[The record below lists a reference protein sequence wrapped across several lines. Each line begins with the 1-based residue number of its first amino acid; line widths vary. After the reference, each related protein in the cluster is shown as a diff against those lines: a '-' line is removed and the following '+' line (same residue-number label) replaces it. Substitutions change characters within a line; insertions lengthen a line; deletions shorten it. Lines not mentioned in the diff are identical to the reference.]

1 MAADKERG
9 PLYDVD
15 AILANRALTHLT
27 IVRARDAQWELLV
40 GEGGLEKLLEWSEG
54 GGNTFS
60 AGTMD
65 VVTRANLVSIMAKV
79 KKGRVWIRSEGKKE
93 LLEYKAK

>member
-1 MAADKERG
+1 MPRG
-9 PLYDVD
+9 S
-15 AILANRALTHLT
+15 RA
-27 IVRARDAQWELLV
+27 
-40 GEGGLEKLLEWSEG
+40 GLEKLLEWSEG

-60 AGTMD
+60 AGAMD
-65 VVTRANLVSIMAKV
+65 VVTRAQLVSIMAKV